1 MCATS
6 FLVKKRA
13 NTIFVLFL
21 PVFLFTVANTFS
33 QDGPGG
39 VGTTSGSSNLV
50 LWLNPDTAGNTNT
63 LWQDSSTNSYHFNSG
78 IGATLTSN
86 NTNGYSTY
94 SFNGSTQYFEKSY
107 VSTLNP
113 TSFSIF
119 TTTNVTSTSTKKT
132 VVSSRITATFA
143 TMGFEF
149 YIKGSG
155 DYRVFLT
162 GKENESY
169 NWDTLE
175 SNDNLD
181 DGWAVNTLFY
191 TNATNGK
198 RLYLDNVLEDEKTP
212 ARMSG
217 NPYRPFRV
225 GAGTENIAVYD
236 HFKGQMGEIIMFN
249 VVVNAAQRIIINNYL
264 SAKYGFSLGL
274 DDLYTQDVDFNGNYD
289 HDVAGIGQAT
299 DGSSHTNSRGTGI
312 VRMHTPSDLDNNEF
326 LFWGRRERD
335 PSYPSFSTN
344 ASEYRSE
351 LDGKWRVSK
360 QNDLGTV
367 SLEIDLTGADLS
379 SKIAC
384 APINLM
390 VSSSSDLSSA
400 TCYPMTNT
408 SGNLWEATGVS
419 FTDGDYFGFAFFN
432 EIVLD
437 DTQFYNGSGA
447 ANVPNTADDCY
458 KLLVKSTATGS
469 LPLTENA
476 NVKEVE
482 VENGGK
488 LVVTTNRRLQ
498 VTNGISNNGEIRM
511 VGDAQLL
518 QTHTGGSMN
527 TGSGT
532 LYQDQTS
539 VTTSAYQS
547 GYWSSPVTTNG
558 STFTIAGVLKDGTT
572 PTSATST
579 PGNITFSAGTFDG
592 DRTTSPITLSR
603 YWLARLTNATAW
615 TVSLNPTTEIFN
627 PGEGWNMKGPGGG
640 TQNYTFV
647 GRINDG
653 EYSLTIDDK
662 KFSLIGNPYP
672 SALDADKFID
682 DNHRS
687 VGAVLYFWN
696 AGEQTTHN
704 SRDYTGSY
712 HTRVIRISV
721 PSGTTAISGSNFFI
735 PVGQAFF
742 VYRDAANNLGRGVG
756 TAATITFN
764 NSQRAFQTVSD
775 SDSQFFGKAATTKS
789 RASFPILRLGMQ
801 FDIADDK
808 LYNRELA
815 IGFRGLDN
823 TFNNGYD
830 APMFDLQPSDMALQ
844 VSDRGTN
851 PYVITGI
858 EDFGVDLQI
867 PVTVYMDQQRK
878 VTFNI
883 KDFEGVDETQQVY
896 LYDAVTANQYDLRAT
911 EAVITIA
918 AGTYTDRFYIVFN
931 ETALGT
937 SEELLGS
944 TTISYHPATRSM
956 VTEVAF
962 GNGIEKMEIYNYL
975 GKKVAQKVFQKPTSK
990 GEIASLQIPASIYIV
1005 RIQTNKGFVTRKVVV
1020 TH

>member
-1 MCATS
+1 MR

-13 NTIFVLFL
+13 NTIFVLFS

-107 VSTLNP
+107 ENTLNP

-119 TTTNVTSTSTKKT
+119 TTTNVTSTSTYKA
-132 VVSSRITATFA
+132 VVSSRDNSSSSK
-143 TMGFEF
+143 GFILYALPTTNAWSFWTSSE
-149 YIKGSG
+149 G
-155 DYRVFLT
+155 DSEWRLT
-162 GKENESY
+162 GNGTSTEG
-169 NWDTLE
+169 NWSVETL
-175 SNDNLD
+175 
-181 DGWAVNTLFY
+181 LFS
-191 TNATNGK
+191 TATNGK
-198 RLYLDNVLEDEKTP
+198 KLYINNALDDERTNSFT
-212 ARMSG
+212 ANSSQ
-217 NPYRPFRV
+217 PFRI
-225 GAGTENIAVYD
+225 GAGANEDPIPDYYYN
-236 HFKGQMGEIIMFN
+236 GRMGEIIMFD

-264 SAKYGFSLGL
+264 SAKYNFNLSAGSFYTH
-274 DDLYTQDVDFNGNYD
+274 DDFVNGNYD

-400 TCYPMTNT
+400 TCYAMTNT
-408 SGNLWEATGVS
+408 SGNLWKATGVS

-482 VENGGK
+482 VESGGK
-488 LVVTTNRRLQ
+488 LVVTTNKRLQ

-696 AGEQTTHN
+696 AGDQTTHN

-712 HTRVIRISV
+712 HTRVVRMGV

-756 TAATITFN
+756 TAATITFK